1 MIIYSEHGK
10 AIGSTRR
17 SPCGCMTELVIQG
30 EPWRTMIANVLV
42 DYALVAPFEADCYR
56 IDSTLDPA
64 RYLVKAK
71 SALEPDLWVDIAEA
85 VEDENGRFV
94 LSLLRIR
101 PQYSGRRATR
111 HAKRQSN

>member
-1 MIIYSEHGK
+1 MNIYSEHSK
-10 AIGSTRR
+10 VIGATRR

-56 IDSTLDPA
+56 LVETEDPT
-64 RYLVKAK
+64 RYLVQAK
-71 SALEPDLWVDIAEA
+71 SALETSLWVNIAE
-85 VEDENGRFV
+85 VIENDAGQAI

-101 PQYSGRRATR
+101 PAYSGRRAKR
-111 HAKRQSN
+111 HAKRDIN

>member
-42 DYALVAPFEADCYR
+42 DYALVAPF
-56 IDSTLDPA
+56 
-64 RYLVKAK
+64 
-71 SALEPDLWVDIAEA
+71 
-85 VEDENGRFV
+85 
-94 LSLLRIR
+94 
-101 PQYSGRRATR
+101 
-111 HAKRQSN
+111 